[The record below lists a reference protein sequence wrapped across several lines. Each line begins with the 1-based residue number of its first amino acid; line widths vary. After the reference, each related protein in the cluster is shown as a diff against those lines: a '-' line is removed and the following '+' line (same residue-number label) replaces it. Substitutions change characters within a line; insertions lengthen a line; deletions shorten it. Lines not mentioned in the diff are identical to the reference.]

1 MIVKNAAADVMAAI
15 NVLERARVVSTQ
27 LNPLGTPMT
36 FEELQQ
42 RADMIAKVI
51 RARSK
56 LQQLRNRAEALEGAL
71 ARFKQ
76 RREAMRA

>member
-1 MIVKNAAADVMAAI
+1 MSVKNAATDIMAAI
-15 NVLERARVVSTQ
+15 NVLERARDAAAM
-27 LNPLGTPMT
+27 LRPLTSPMSDL
-36 FEELQQ
+36 ELAQ

-56 LQQLRNRAEALEGAL
+56 LQQLHNRAEALEGAL
-71 ARFKQ
+71 DRFKA

>member
-1 MIVKNAAADVMAAI
+1 MIVKNAAADVMAAV
-15 NVLERARVVSTQ
+15 NVLERARVASRH
-27 LNPLGTPMT
+27 LHPLDTPMT
-36 FEELQQ
+36 SAELQQ

>member
-1 MIVKNAAADVMAAI
+1 MIAKNAAADVMAAV
-15 NVLERARVVSTQ
+15 NVLERARDASVH
-27 LNPLGTPMT
+27 LHPLSTPMT
-36 FEELQQ
+36 SAELQQ